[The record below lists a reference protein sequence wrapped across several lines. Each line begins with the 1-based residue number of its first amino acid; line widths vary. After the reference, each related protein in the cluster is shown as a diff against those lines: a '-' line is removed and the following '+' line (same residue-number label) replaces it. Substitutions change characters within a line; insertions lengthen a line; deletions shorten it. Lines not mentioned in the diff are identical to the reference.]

1 MNGGAPGGAEAFLG
15 RGWRFPL
22 LPDASGRLAYAAG
35 EDSVRDCLLV
45 LVRTALGERVMRPTL
60 GTRAPELVFAPG
72 SSRSLRELEDSV
84 RIAIRD
90 FEPRA
95 AVDDVRAQAQPG
107 EEWRVTVFVDYRVR
121 ATGRHETLVF
131 PYYLD
136 GGSGLVGGA
145 GAFGAAG
152 PAGGGDTS

>member
-1 MNGGAPGGAEAFLG
+1 MTGGAEAFLG

-45 LVRTALGERVMRPTL
+45 LVRTGLGERVMRPEL

-72 SSRSLRELEDSV
+72 SARTLRELEDSV
-84 RIAIRD
+84 RFAIRD

-107 EEWRVTVFVDYRVR
+107 EEWRVTVSVDYRVR

-136 GGSGLVGGA
+136 GGAGLVGGA
-145 GAFGAAG
+145 GAFESGAFAS
-152 PAGGGDTS
+152 GGGGLS